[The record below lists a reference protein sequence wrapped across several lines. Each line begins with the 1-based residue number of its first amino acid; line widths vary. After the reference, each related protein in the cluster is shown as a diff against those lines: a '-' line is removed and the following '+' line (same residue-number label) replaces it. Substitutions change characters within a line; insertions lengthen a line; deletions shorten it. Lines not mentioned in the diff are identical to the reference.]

1 MVEIIVAIIMGIPA
15 IATLIVSTST
25 NKKVKKQDDL
35 RDELKKDYTKQ
46 LNEFKE
52 DNAKQL
58 AEVKEDIKELSIKND
73 ENRRKELRHE
83 LVNDY
88 TYLIN
93 TDDHVSKEKLQD
105 IADNFE
111 EYKALGGN
119 HYVQDLHDIWKEKQ
133 ILKKGE

>member
-1 MVEIIVAIIMGIPA
+1 MVEIIVAVIMIIPTL
-15 IATLIVSTST
+15 ATL
-25 NKKVKKQDDL
+25 VKKQDEL
-35 RDELKKDYTKQ
+35 REELKKDYTN
-46 LNEFKE
+46 LI
-52 DNAKQL
+52 D
-58 AEVKEDIKELSIKND
+58 EVREDIKELSIKND

>member
-1 MVEIIVAIIMGIPA
+1 MVEIIVAIITVIPA
-15 IATLIVSTST
+15 IITLIVTTST
-25 NKKVKKQDDL
+25 NKRVKKQ
-35 RDELKKDYTKQ
+35 DELKKDYTSQ
-46 LNEFKE
+46 LDEIR
-52 DNAKQL
+52 
-58 AEVKEDIKELSIKND
+58 EDIKELSIKND

-93 TDDHVSKEKLQD
+93 TDDLVSKEKLQD

>member
-1 MVEIIVAIIMGIPA
+1 MVEIIVAIITVIPA
-15 IATLIVSTST
+15 ILTLIVTTKT
-25 NKKVKKQDDL
+25 NKRVKKQ
-35 RDELKKDYTKQ
+35 DELKKDYTSQ
-46 LNEFKE
+46 LDEIR
-52 DNAKQL
+52 
-58 AEVKEDIKELSIKND
+58 EDIKELSIKND

>member
-1 MVEIIVAIIMGIPA
+1 MVEIIVAIITVIPV
-15 IATLIVSTST
+15 ILTLIVSTKT
-25 NKKVKKQDDL
+25 NNRIKKQDEL
-35 RDELKKDYTKQ
+35 REELKKDYTS
-46 LNEFKE
+46 LI
-52 DNAKQL
+52 DG
-58 AEVKEDIKELSIKND
+58 VREDIKELSIKND

>member
-1 MVEIIVAIIMGIPA
+1 MVEIIVAIITVIPA
-15 IATLIVSTST
+15 IITLIVTTKT
-25 NKKVKKQDDL
+25 NNRVKKQDEL
-35 RDELKKDYTKQ
+35 REELKKDYTS
-46 LNEFKE
+46 LI
-52 DNAKQL
+52 DG
-58 AEVKEDIKELSIKND
+58 VREDIKELSIKND

>member
-1 MVEIIVAIIMGIPA
+1 MIEIIVAIITVIPA
-15 IATLIVSTST
+15 IITLIVTTST
-25 NKKVKKQDDL
+25 NKRVKKQ
-35 RDELKKDYTKQ
+35 DELKKDYTSQ
-46 LNEFKE
+46 LDEIR
-52 DNAKQL
+52 
-58 AEVKEDIKELSIKND
+58 EDIKELSIKND

>member
-1 MVEIIVAIIMGIPA
+1 MVEIIVAIITVIPV
-15 IATLIVSTST
+15 ILTLIVSTKT
-25 NKKVKKQDDL
+25 NNRVKKQDEL
-35 RDELKKDYTKQ
+35 REELKKDYTS
-46 LNEFKE
+46 LI
-52 DNAKQL
+52 DG
-58 AEVKEDIKELSIKND
+58 VREDIKELSIKND